1 MAETAELIKLLQQQM
16 QQQAQQIQLQEQ
28 RYEEEKQRA
37 REEKD
42 LLLKQLDK
50 MVQAAAEVRASSS
63 TTSIAAP
70 PSFTPFDSTRELWDD
85 YHRRFR
91 TFVTANAVSSER
103 EAQIFLT
110 NQSTT
115 VYKLLTN
122 LASQQTPPKDVNQ
135 LSMDEIVAF
144 MKDQFDP
151 KRFIVRERYKFW
163 SDMKRK
169 PGETI
174 QELAARIRQDAATC
188 DFPSIKDPQ
197 DEALRTRFICSV
209 NNEAVLK
216 AFFKVKD
223 DDLSFT
229 KAIQIAIETEDA
241 AKVAKETVHG
251 SLPRA
256 VSKVNQ
262 KGGNPKK
269 QATQGTTPSK
279 ASRRRIPVTGV
290 VIRNT
295 MPMSA
300 VSRMLPATTARRR
313 AIWRKCARAKRP
325 SPTKDQSRRSTD

>member
-1 MAETAELIKLLQQQM
+1 MSETSQLIQLLQQQM
-16 QQQAQQIQLQEQ
+16 QQQAQRSEEEKQ
-28 RYEEEKQRA
+28 RYEEEKQRY
-37 REEKD
+37 EEEKQRYEEERQRHEEEKQLLLQQAKEDKD

-50 MVQAAAEVRASSS
+50 MMQAAVGEKASSS
-63 TTSIAAP
+63 TTSVSSVAP
-70 PSFTPFDSTRELWDD
+70 PSFAPYDSTRELWED
-85 YHRRFR
+85 YFKRFR
-91 TFVTANAVSSER
+91 TFIAAHAVSADR

-115 VYKLLTN
+115 VYKLLMN

-135 LSMDEIVAF
+135 LSMDDIVAF

-151 KRFIVRERYKFW
+151 KRFVIRERFKFW

-223 DDLSFT
+223 DELSFS
-229 KAIQIAIETEDA
+229 KAIQIALETEDA

-251 SLPRA
+251 SLPRP
-256 VSKVNQ
+256 VNQ
-262 KGGNPKK
+262 VNKKGGNPKK
-269 QATQGTTPSK
+269 KKGPPSE
-279 ASRRRIPVTGV
+279 
-290 VIRNT
+290 
-295 MPMSA
+295 
-300 VSRMLPATTARRR
+300 
-313 AIWRKCARAKRP
+313 
-325 SPTKDQSRRSTD
+325 TKQKEDS